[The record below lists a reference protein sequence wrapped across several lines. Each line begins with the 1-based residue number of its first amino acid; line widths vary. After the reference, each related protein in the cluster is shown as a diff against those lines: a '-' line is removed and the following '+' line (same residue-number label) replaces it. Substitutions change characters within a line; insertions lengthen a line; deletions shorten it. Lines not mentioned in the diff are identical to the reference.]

1 MLERTM
7 RYALQESARIFYCH
21 FDEQAKRKGMQ
32 RCRAA
37 EIESRRN
44 RARERRGTGQELER
58 GRREKKEKRQQE
70 LRQQRRHERR
80 QQSMQKRGQER
91 RQEAGTAEEAAEEAG
106 AGAVSSR

>member
-37 EIESRRN
+37 EIESRR
-44 RARERRGTGQELER
+44 RGEGTEQE
-58 GRREKKEKRQQE
+58 KE
-70 LRQQRRHERR
+70 
-80 QQSMQKRGQER
+80 
-91 RQEAGTAEEAAEEAG
+91 EEQDR
-106 AGAVSSR
+106 S